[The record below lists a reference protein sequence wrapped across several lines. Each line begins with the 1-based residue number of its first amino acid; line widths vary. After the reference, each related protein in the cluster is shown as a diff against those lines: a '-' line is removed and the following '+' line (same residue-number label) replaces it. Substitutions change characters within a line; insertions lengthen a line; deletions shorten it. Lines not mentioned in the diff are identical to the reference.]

1 MTEYQKLQNYAAKH
15 LDDFAVWNA
24 LFEYSRTVEL
34 SEAKPVVKTVQKNVL
49 KQTHATGRGDWF
61 ELYHRATIFRGAYD
75 FDSYMLACEWKRE
88 KKARFW
94 LPRRSVL
101 EDKHKIASQIQAFID
116 DPDALFLGF
125 SMPPGTGKA
134 LADDTPVLTRN
145 GWIKHGEL
153 VVGDEVISLDGKF
166 VKVTHV
172 HPKVSV
178 NCEITFTN
186 GQKVICHENH
196 EWLVYDRRQSKERL
210 LETKLLESQVI
221 HGGAE
226 VGRRGHRYHIQLPHK
241 NPIVGECKELPV
253 APYTF
258 GAWLGD
264 GRNGNPDICGD
275 AADNAVIDGVLADGY
290 EISWQSTHNS
300 TGVKYYGFKNLRSP
314 LQDLGFCHSR
324 RRVEKF
330 IPDMYLT
337 ASTKQRLQLLA
348 GLLDTDGTC
357 MKAEGKYRFTTTEE
371 KLKDSFIALV
381 STFGWRC
388 SVTEVQPTVSSSG
401 IVGKHIYWVVQFNPT
416 LDIPCRLERKRLP
429 KLSKA
434 RRIAVQSIRR
444 CEPQLGNCITVE
456 GGLYLVGQTLIPTHN
471 STLIKFLLAYISGRW
486 PKSANMYVSYADGM
500 VKMMFDS
507 VKAITTDTT
516 EYSHYDVFPELKAP
530 DCSAEYATISHRR
543 KGDFPTI
550 GMVSL
555 SGSVTGRTRAN
566 KFLVTDDLVKNAEM
580 ARSPERLFKLNA
592 DYRST
597 LTTRMIGDNVKQVM
611 LGTIWSLH
619 DPISKMKADHA
630 DDPRYRFI
638 AIPVWDENEQSNF
651 EFDHEDKYTHDSI
664 QAVRSG
670 LEPTDFSALYLQA
683 PMEKEGLAF
692 SPDSLRYYSGVLPDG
707 EPDNVLFFADIAW
720 GGGDSCSAPFA
731 YVYGG
736 DVYIHDVL
744 FDRGDKFVTKPRM
757 VGKIIANKVRMG
769 RGEANNGGDEYIDDI
784 SKMLREKN
792 YSCNLGH
799 KKAPSNMSKLS
810 RIEQHSPVIRTFYF
824 RDDKHR
830 DAEYRRFMNEL
841 TSFSFTAKNLH
852 DDAADSLAGLV
863 DYFSTG
869 IHKAQVFVRP
879 F

>member
-1 MTEYQKLQNYAAKH
+1 MTEYQKLQNYANKH

-34 SEAKPVVKTVQKNVL
+34 EEAKPVIKTVQKNVL

-125 SMPPGTGKA
+125 SMPPGTGK
-134 LADDTPVLTRN
+134 
-145 GWIKHGEL
+145 
-153 VVGDEVISLDGKF
+153 
-166 VKVTHV
+166 
-172 HPKVSV
+172 
-178 NCEITFTN
+178 
-186 GQKVICHENH
+186 
-196 EWLVYDRRQSKERL
+196 
-210 LETKLLESQVI
+210 
-221 HGGAE
+221 
-226 VGRRGHRYHIQLPHK
+226 
-241 NPIVGECKELPV
+241 
-253 APYTF
+253 
-258 GAWLGD
+258 
-264 GRNGNPDICGD
+264 
-275 AADNAVIDGVLADGY
+275 
-290 EISWQSTHNS
+290 
-300 TGVKYYGFKNLRSP
+300 
-314 LQDLGFCHSR
+314 
-324 RRVEKF
+324 
-330 IPDMYLT
+330 
-337 ASTKQRLQLLA
+337 
-348 GLLDTDGTC
+348 
-357 MKAEGKYRFTTTEE
+357 
-371 KLKDSFIALV
+371 
-381 STFGWRC
+381 
-388 SVTEVQPTVSSSG
+388 
-401 IVGKHIYWVVQFNPT
+401 
-416 LDIPCRLERKRLP
+416 
-429 KLSKA
+429 
-434 RRIAVQSIRR
+434 
-444 CEPQLGNCITVE
+444 
-456 GGLYLVGQTLIPTHN
+456 

-784 SKMLREKN
+784 GSMLREKG

-810 RIEQHSPVIRTFYF
+810 RIEQHAPVIRTFYF

-863 DYFSTG
+863 EYFSNG
-869 IHKAQVFVRP
+869 ISKAQVFTRP